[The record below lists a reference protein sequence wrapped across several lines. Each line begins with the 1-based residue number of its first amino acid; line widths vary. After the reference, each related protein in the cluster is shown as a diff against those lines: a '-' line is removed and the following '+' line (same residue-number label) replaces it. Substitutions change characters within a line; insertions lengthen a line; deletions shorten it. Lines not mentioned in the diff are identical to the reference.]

1 MEEINIKIPDELK
14 ELKYADKI
22 NWQLIVGKMLKEK
35 FEELNKIKEI
45 VGRSKLTEEE
55 SQELS
60 DEVNLALAKKYEKL
74 LGK

>member
-22 NWQLIVGKMLKEK
+22 NWQLIVGKILKEK

-45 VGRSKLTEEE
+45 AGKSELTEEKA
-55 SQELS
+55 QELS
-60 DEVNLALAKKYEKL
+60 DEVNMALAKRYEKL